1 MYSILQLAQYILCNI
16 YYKVLY
22 SSLCIYIDNK
32 APAVVSI
39 YVCLEHY

>member
-1 MYSILQLAQYILCNI
+1 MYSILQLAQYI
-16 YYKVLY
+16 LY